1 MTSTFGIKVLCML
14 GLLAALAGCG
24 KTDPT
29 DTKAAAPAPVAAPID
44 LKVTNW
50 GPQETKVGVVPNP
63 QPDGN
68 MGLWIQV
75 NDTQGLGEVQ
85 VLFGGQPGSTA
96 VVVDKVIT
104 IAVAPAQLAAAGDKD
119 IVIKQVSSQ
128 KAFPVGTFK
137 IAN

>member
-1 MTSTFGIKVLCML
+1 MHTKFGIKIFCMF
-14 GLLAALAGCG
+14 GLVIALAGCG
-24 KTDPT
+24 KPDAS
-29 DTKAAAPAPVAAPID
+29 DSKAAPAAPVAAPID

-119 IVIKQVSSQ
+119 VVIKQVSSQ